1 MTKHEM
7 DEAAPGSPITE
18 AARQALA
25 RTAAGS
31 AADLIPAPAPLAI
44 VDTADTP
51 GPEAQTYYAQFTGTT
66 SGTVVVVLG
75 EAISAALGETGDDTT
90 GEDIIGPALNTAA
103 EAGGPCVMEE
113 VRAGTLADVPGRTDL
128 ALVALGADGQTQAWV
143 GLIIASTAAS
153 SPPAQKAAPATESM
167 AGNDTNHMRM
177 ELLRG
182 VEMTLSVEIGRSRML
197 VRDLLQLNPGS
208 VVELDRGAGEP
219 ADLLVNGRLIARGE
233 VVVVDE
239 EFGLRITQ
247 LVNTEENPTETT

>member
-1 MTKHEM
+1 MTKHDM
-7 DEAAPGSPITE
+7 DEAAPGSPVDD
-18 AARQALA
+18 ARRQALA

-31 AADLIPAPAPLAI
+31 AADLIPAPETLTVLDGAGDPELDAQAYF
-44 VDTADTP
+44 AD
-51 GPEAQTYYAQFTGTT
+51 FTGTT

-75 EAISAALGETGDDTT
+75 DAIAVALQEADDDTT

-113 VRAGTLADVPGRTDL
+113 VRSGTLGDIPGRDDL
-128 ALVALGADGQTQAWV
+128 ALVALGAGGEAQAWV
-143 GLIIASTAAS
+143 GLIIAATAAS
-153 SPPAQKAAPATESM
+153 TPPAQGSSPAAETIVSSEA
-167 AGNDTNHMRM
+167 NQMRM

-247 LVNTEENPTETT
+247 LVSTDENSTETT